1 MSDMV
6 LTHKPARTK
15 STVRTGLGLPIRGVI
30 ALGYLGLLAL
40 GAVFADF
47 IGVGDPLRQNLLG
60 AKMPPGEHFWL
71 GSDQLGRDIFARLI
85 YGARE
90 VMLGASEALLI
101 AFGLGV
107 TAGLAAGYVRGRLD
121 SILSAIADM
130 LQSVPAIAVLLAVL
144 AVFEGNI
151 HAAMILFGVL
161 ASAAMFRVVRAAT
174 MSISEERYVLAA
186 RLAGVG
192 TWTILWRHLA
202 RRLRSVLMVQ
212 SAIVVALAIVNQ
224 VGLSFLG
231 LGSKPPAPTWGSVL
245 MDGAAVLFTDTWM
258 IIPPVVMISITILAV
273 MVVGDA
279 FQDAATTRIGRGSPI
294 RPSVRYMPG
303 AGARF
308 GTVAISNQ
316 QPLVE
321 VSGLSIG
328 IGGRGTP
335 LWLIQDVS
343 FSVRHGEI
351 VGLVGESGAGKSV
364 AARAILNMFP
374 NGSVV
379 EGTIRY
385 AGREVVPP
393 ARGVP
398 SPRIGYISQ
407 QPMAALDPAFTIGNQ
422 LCEAIALHDGARRGK
437 EREKAME
444 LLDLVQI
451 REPSKVLEL
460 YPHQISGGMAQRV
473 AIAIALSGNPQ
484 LLVADEPTTALDVTV
499 QLEIL
504 NLLKALQQQKGL
516 AILLVTHDWGVVARM
531 CERVI
536 TFYAGEIVE
545 SAGVSD
551 IFFDPRHPYTRAL
564 RAADPHGQ
572 RGVER
577 LPVIAGQVPPP
588 GKRPSGC
595 NFQARCQFGIAR
607 CALKPIELETYGD
620 DRHVRCIRLNELKV
634 PR

>member
-1 MSDMV
+1 MSEIV
-6 LTHKPARTK
+6 LPNKQARTK
-15 STVRTGLGLPIRGVI
+15 VIAIRGLGFPIR
-30 ALGYLGLLAL
+30 GLLAL
-40 GAVFADF
+40 GYLVLLVLGALFADL

-60 AKMPPGEHFWL
+60 AKMPPGEQFWL
-71 GSDQLGRDIFARLI
+71 GSDQLGRDIFARLV

-90 VMLGASEALLI
+90 AILGATEALII
-101 AFGLGV
+101 AFGLGA

-151 HAAMILFGVL
+151 HAAMMLFGVL
-161 ASAAMFRVVRAAT
+161 ATAAMFRVVRAAT
-174 MSISEERYVLAA
+174 LSISGERYVLAA

-202 RRLRSVLMVQ
+202 RRLRSVLIVQ

-231 LGSKPPAPTWGSVL
+231 LGSNPPAPTWGSVL

-258 IIPPVVMISITILAV
+258 IAPPVVMITITILAV
-273 MVVGDA
+273 MVAGGA
-279 FQDAATTRIGRGSPI
+279 FQDAATTRIGRGSPV
-294 RPSVRYMPG
+294 RPAVRYISGFGSRIG
-303 AGARF
+303 AA
-308 GTVAISNQ
+308 TKSIQ
-316 QPLVE
+316 DPLIE
-321 VSGLSIG
+321 VSGLSVG
-328 IGGRGTP
+328 IGGRGAP

-343 FSVRHGEI
+343 FAVRHGEI

-364 AARAILNMFP
+364 AARSILNMFP
-374 NGSVV
+374 GGSIV

-385 AGREVVPP
+385 SGRDVVPP
-393 ARGVP
+393 SNLYSP
-398 SPRIGYISQ
+398 PRIGYISQ

-422 LCEAIALHDGARRGK
+422 LCEAITLHDGAPRGK
-437 EREKAME
+437 AREKAIE

-451 REPSKVLEL
+451 REPSKVLGL

-484 LLVADEPTTALDVTV
+484 MLVADEPTTALDVTV
-499 QLEIL
+499 QLEIF
-504 NLLKALQQQKGL
+504 NLLKSLQEQRGL

-536 TFYAGEIVE
+536 TFYAGEVVE
-545 SAGVSD
+545 SAGVRD
-551 IFFDPRHPYTRAL
+551 MFFDPRHPYTRAL

-595 NFQARCQFGIAR
+595 NFHARCQHGIAR
-607 CALKPIELETYGD
+607 CALEPIGLEEYGD
-620 DRHVRCIRLNELKV
+620 DRLVRCIRIDELKV
-634 PR
+634 LA